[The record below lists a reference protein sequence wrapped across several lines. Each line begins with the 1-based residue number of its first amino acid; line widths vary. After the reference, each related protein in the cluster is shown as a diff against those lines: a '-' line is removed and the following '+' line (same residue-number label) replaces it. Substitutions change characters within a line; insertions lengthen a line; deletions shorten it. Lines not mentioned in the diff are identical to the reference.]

1 MEGVGHMGAP
11 LEVMW
16 ETLVLGTRFLPVL
29 VVTMGLSV
37 LLQSLGIADAAHYLL
52 GRRRVT
58 AVLAGAGVGAFSPL
72 CSCTVV
78 PVVRGL
84 LRARLP
90 LGGVVAFWIAS
101 PLMDPEIFLLT
112 VAVLGVPIALARLI
126 ATGALSVAAGFAAD
140 WLDRRGWF
148 GSRLLNADPVA
159 SCGDPGLP
167 CSGSTPG
174 ASLAAG
180 RDVGGAVAV
189 AARSPAAQV
198 PAQQRLRDRLRHLD
212 ARDFGREV
220 ARETWVVGRW
230 LIVAFLLQVLIVR
243 YVPQAAL
250 TGLLGTGSPAAIPLA
265 AILGV
270 PLYLTNVAA
279 LPIVAGL
286 LEQGMEPG
294 AAITFL
300 IAGSVTTMP
309 AMAAVRGTVNGR
321 VFAFYLAVGI
331 LGAITMGFLGS
342 LVL

>member
-1 MEGVGHMGAP
+1 
-11 LEVMW
+11 
-16 ETLVLGTRFLPVL
+16 
-29 VVTMGLSV
+29 
-37 LLQSLGIADAAHYLL
+37 
-52 GRRRVT
+52 
-58 AVLAGAGVGAFSPL
+58 
-72 CSCTVV
+72 
-78 PVVRGL
+78 
-84 LRARLP
+84 
-90 LGGVVAFWIAS
+90 
-101 PLMDPEIFLLT
+101 
-112 VAVLGVPIALARLI
+112 
-126 ATGALSVAAGFAAD
+126 
-140 WLDRRGWF
+140 
-148 GSRLLNADPVA
+148 
-159 SCGDPGLP
+159 
-167 CSGSTPG
+167 
-174 ASLAAG
+174 
-180 RDVGGAVAV
+180 VAV
-189 AARSPAAQV
+189 AARSPAAHV

-212 ARDFGREV
+212 ARDLGREV

-250 TGLLGTGSPAAIPLA
+250 TGLLGTDSPAAIPLA

-300 IAGSVTTMP
+300 IAGPVTTMP

-331 LGAITMGFLGS
+331 LGAITMGSLGS